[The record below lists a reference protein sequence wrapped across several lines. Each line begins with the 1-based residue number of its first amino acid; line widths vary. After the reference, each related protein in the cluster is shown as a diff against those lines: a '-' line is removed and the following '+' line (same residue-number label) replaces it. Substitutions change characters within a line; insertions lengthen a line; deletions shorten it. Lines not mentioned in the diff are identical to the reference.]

1 MHGYIIF
8 VVFIYAFYETQPN
21 TKRNQE
27 LNQDKAINCEK
38 QIVHLSMI
46 HGLKIVEIR
55 YAGKSMI
62 LISFHNIK
70 SPYHHSRTH

>member
-62 LISFHNIK
+62 LITFCTTIFNSGT
-70 SPYHHSRTH
+70 P

>member
-38 QIVHLSMI
+38 QIVLFNALS
-46 HGLKIVEIR
+46 
-55 YAGKSMI
+55 
-62 LISFHNIK
+62 SFLNTL
-70 SPYHHSRTH
+70 SYYW

>member
-46 HGLKIVEIR
+46 HGLKIVEI
-55 YAGKSMI
+55 I
-62 LISFHNIK
+62 LNRLIIILEHIQLLLVK
-70 SPYHHSRTH
+70 VQR

>member
-38 QIVHLSMI
+38 QIVQLSMFY
-46 HGLKIVEIR
+46 GLKIVEIR
-55 YAGKSMI
+55 NVGK
-62 LISFHNIK
+62 
-70 SPYHHSRTH
+70 

>member
-8 VVFIYAFYETQPN
+8 VVFLYAFYETQPN

-38 QIVHLSMI
+38 QIVQLSMFY
-46 HGLKIVEIR
+46 GLKIVEIKMQ
-55 YAGKSMI
+55 Y
-62 LISFHNIK
+62 
-70 SPYHHSRTH
+70 

>member
-62 LISFHNIK
+62 YIK
-70 SPYHHSRTH
+70 SPYHHS

>member
-21 TKRNQE
+21 TKRNQ
-27 LNQDKAINCEK
+27 DKAINYEK
-38 QIVHLSMI
+38 QIVHISMF

-55 YAGKSMI
+55 NAEK
-62 LISFHNIK
+62 
-70 SPYHHSRTH
+70 

>member
-62 LISFHNIK
+62 LISLVKCNIK
-70 SPYHHSRTH
+70 SPYHHS

>member
-8 VVFIYAFYETQPN
+8 VVFIYAFYESQPN

-27 LNQDKAINCEK
+27 LNLDKAINCEK
-38 QIVHLSMI
+38 QIVHLSMF

-55 YAGKSMI
+55 NAEK
-62 LISFHNIK
+62 
-70 SPYHHSRTH
+70 